1 MKKFRTPVFF
11 RWIFFRR
18 IWGFSSNNEVYLTF
32 DDGPTPELT
41 EWILDYLKES
51 GVCATFFCVGSNVRS
66 HPDLYKKIIQEGHLT
81 GNHTMSHERGT
92 RTSPERYLRSIDEAS
107 EYIDSDL
114 FRPPYGRVSM
124 TLTKRIRGKYK
135 IIMWTWLSY
144 DYDKSVA
151 LEEIIRSAEKDIKA
165 GDILVLH
172 DNLKVTDRLKV
183 LLPAVIQAVKNKGL
197 KFGLISA

>member
-32 DDGPTPELT
+32 DDGPTSELT
-41 EWILDYLKES
+41 EWILDYLKEN
-51 GVCATFFCVGSNVRS
+51 GVRATFFCVGSNVRS
-66 HPDLYKKIIQEGHLT
+66 HPDLYKKILREGHLV
-81 GNHTMSHERGT
+81 GNHTMAHEKGT
-92 RTSPERYLRSIDEAS
+92 RTSHEVYLHSIHEAS
-107 EYIDSDL
+107 GCIDSDL
-114 FRPPYGRVSM
+114 FRPPYGRVPM
-124 TLTKRIRGKYK
+124 TLTKKIRRKYK

-151 LEEIIRSAEKDIKA
+151 LDEIIRSAERDIKA

-172 DNLKVTDRLKV
+172 DNAKVTERLKV
-183 LLPAVIQAVKNKGL
+183 LLPAIIKAVKQKGL
-197 KFGLISA
+197 KFGLISV